1 MSPRWREL
9 WDDLRGRGSRQLR
22 GPLGAQMQAG
32 VRIADVLLDAIAGRG
47 LAGLDVDRI
56 EAIEEEADHQR
67 DEVLLRLSR
76 LLSTPIDREDLFRL
90 SRSLDDVVD
99 NLRDFAIEV
108 ERYGVHDE
116 TLFTAPLEALRTGC
130 RSLARALE
138 KLDVDPETLAA
149 TARAAKHDNA
159 TRDAFH
165 EQMERLLAGELT
177 MDTLRDREL
186 LRRLDVAGLRLGEA
200 ADILAGGALKRR

>member
-9 WDDLRGRGSRQLR
+9 WDDLRGRGSLQLR

-32 VRIADVLLDAIAGRG
+32 VRVADALLDAIAEGR
-47 LAGLDVDRI
+47 LADVDVGRI
-56 EAIEEEADHQR
+56 QGIEQEADDQR

-90 SRSLDDVVD
+90 SRSIDDVVD
-99 NLRDFAIEV
+99 NLRDFAVEV
-108 ERYGVHDE
+108 ARYGVHDE

-130 RSLARALE
+130 ESLAGALE
-138 KLDVDPETLAA
+138 QLDVDPESLAA
-149 TARAAKHDNA
+149 LARAAKHDNV
-159 TRDAFH
+159 TRDAYH
-165 EQMERLLAGELT
+165 EQMQRLLSGDLD
-177 MDTLRDREL
+177 MHTLRDREL

-200 ADILAGGALKRR
+200 ADTLAGGALKRR